1 MRGVMHSGYIE
12 ASPGK
17 AETELALKAFAFH
30 NLRKIVY
37 CHIDSL
43 MYAWMSAAYLSLT
56 TSSRRSI
63 VAYS

>member
-30 NLRKIVY
+30 NLRKMVY
-37 CHIDSL
+37 YHIDSL
-43 MYAWMSAAYLSLT
+43 IYAWVSAAYLSLK
-56 TSSRRSI
+56 TSSRLSI
-63 VAYS
+63 VACY